1 MAKDTKQR
9 ILETAYQLFLER
21 GYDAVSISML
31 QKEMGIGR
39 ATMYHHFTSKQDLF
53 EAIVDL
59 KFRIEE
65 QSGAQYE
72 NDDEILS
79 EHLRNRIEKARQTL
93 KNTKNIQAISMLNY
107 YVLSFQALDKIPDL
121 ADKSAHIHAEETRN
135 WARVIQNSV
144 NSGEIDQNTDVNLA
158 AELFMNVKHGVSVM
172 ASPKISMEETINKI
186 DEMYQYLF
194 ALLK

>member
-1 MAKDTKQR
+1 MSKDTKQR

-31 QKEMGIGR
+31 QKEVGIGR

-59 KFRIEE
+59 RFRVEE
-65 QSGAQYE
+65 QSDSHHE
-72 NDDEILS
+72 NDAESLS
-79 EHLRNRIEKARQTL
+79 EHLRNRIEKARVAL
-93 KNTKNIQAISMLNY
+93 KNTLKSQSISMLNY

-121 ADKSAHIHAEETRN
+121 ATKSERIHAEETRI

-144 NSGEIDQNTDVNLA
+144 TRGEINPNTDVNQA
-158 AELFMNVKHGVSVM
+158 AELFMNVRHGVSVL
-172 ASPKISMEETINKI
+172 ASPKTSMEETINKI
-186 DEMYQYLF
+186 DEMYQYIF